1 MAKHNKKRN
10 TMFIYETLIRE
21 VVKQSVNK
29 NTAKRDIAIG
39 ILKEYF
45 KKDTQL
51 RQELDLYRT
60 LLETKGLPSNLAERL
75 VAETV
80 KQHRR
85 VDQKKLFSEQSAA
98 ISAINKKISKSVFS
112 NFVPNYKDLATISQV
127 FADATKPKRKVMLE
141 NRLVQRLSSAQ
152 NERSEGKGVSP
163 LVVKSFVKR
172 FNKEY
177 TNLLDEQKELLSKYI
192 GSFADDAIEFNFYLN
207 EEIGRLKE
215 AVSKGFDNKEVQ
227 GDAQISEKLKAVEKV
242 LSEFSQKPLDQEG
255 MTTVLKIQA
264 LAKELSE

>member
-29 NTAKRDIAIG
+29 DIDKRDIAIG
-39 ILKEYF
+39 ILKECF

-51 RQELDLYRT
+51 RKELDLYRT
-60 LLETKGLPSNLAERL
+60 LLETKGLPTKLAERL
-75 VAETV
+75 VTETV
-80 KQHRR
+80 KQHGR
-85 VDQKKLFSEQSAA
+85 VDQKQLFSEQSAA

-141 NRLVQRLSSAQ
+141 NKLVQRLSSAE
-152 NERSEGKGVSP
+152 NKHSEEKAVSP
-163 LVVKSFVKR
+163 LVVKSFVNR

-177 TNLLDEQKELLSKYI
+177 NNLLEEQKELLSKYI
-192 GSFADDAIEFNFYLN
+192 GSFADDAMEFNFYLN

-215 AVSKGFDNKEVQ
+215 VVAKGFDNEEVH
-227 GDAQISEKLKAVEKV
+227 GDPKMGEKLKAVQRV
-242 LSEFSQKPLDQEG
+242 LFEFSQKPLDKEG
-255 MTTVLKIQA
+255 MATVLKIQA

>member
-29 NTAKRDIAIG
+29 NTDKRNVAIG
-39 ILKEYF
+39 IIKEYF

-75 VAETV
+75 VTETV
-80 KQHRR
+80 KQHGK
-85 VDQKKLFSEQSAA
+85 VDQKKLFNEQSAA
-98 ISAINKKISKSVFS
+98 ISAINKEISKSVFS

-141 NRLVQRLSSAQ
+141 NKLIQRLSSPDDNRTQ
-152 NERSEGKGVSP
+152 EKGVSK
-163 LVVKSFVKR
+163 LVVKSFISR
-172 FNKEY
+172 FN
-177 TNLLDEQKELLSKYI
+177 
-192 GSFADDAIEFNFYLN
+192 N
-207 EEIGRLKE
+207 E
-215 AVSKGFDNKEVQ
+215 
-227 GDAQISEKLKAVEKV
+227 
-242 LSEFSQKPLDQEG
+242 
-255 MTTVLKIQA
+255 
-264 LAKELSE
+264 

>member
-29 NTAKRDIAIG
+29 NTDKRNVAIG
-39 ILKEYF
+39 IIKEYF

-60 LLETKGLPSNLAERL
+60 LLETKGLPCNLAERL
-75 VAETV
+75 VTETV
-80 KQHRR
+80 KQHGK

-98 ISAINKKISKSVFS
+98 ISAINKEISKSVFS

-141 NRLVQRLSSAQ
+141 NKLIQRLSSPDDNRTQ
-152 NERSEGKGVSP
+152 EKGVSK
-163 LVVKSFVKR
+163 LVVKSFVSR
-172 FNKEY
+172 FNNEY
-177 TNLLDEQKELLSKYI
+177 NNLLDEQKELLSKYI
-192 GSFADDAIEFNFYLN
+192 GSFTDDATEFNFYLN
-207 EEIGRLKE
+207 EELGRLKAALASGLKDE
-215 AVSKGFDNKEVQ
+215 EVCH
-227 GDAQISEKLKAVEKV
+227 DSNLTNKLKAVEEV
-242 LSEFSQKPLDQEG
+242 LCEFAQKPMDKEG
-255 MTTVLKIQA
+255 MATVLKIQA